1 MTTDRIP
8 TGSFLE
14 EDDKVYH
21 QYAKDGRAIS
31 ASSLKVFRKSPRDYQ
46 ARYITK
52 EIKHKDSPAL
62 VLGRAAHALIL
73 EGTQTF
79 MDNFVRIDELCPSF
93 GFINPK
99 TGAMYGETTKAFRE
113 AKTALEDAK
122 PGVNIL
128 SNEQWDQCQ
137 GMAEAVRQHP
147 IAGKFFEDGDAE
159 HVFRKYVDDEPFAR
173 QCKIDFVADTG
184 SGYTTLVDL
193 KTTEDLETFPRN
205 AHRFGYPEQL
215 AFYRDLFVRTMD
227 NGCGCHSNIDVV
239 IVAVEKNPPYKV
251 AVANIPHSVLGL
263 KQQENE
269 HNISKL
275 AKLWDHP
282 DVFWPT
288 GYEGVQSWFVPEPQ
302 L

>member
-14 EDDKVYH
+14 EDDNVYH
-21 QYAKDGRAIS
+21 QHAKDGRAIS

-52 EIKHKDSPAL
+52 EIKQKDSPAL

-137 GMAEAVRQHP
+137 GMAEAVRKHP
-147 IAGKFFEDGDAE
+147 IAAKFFEHGDAE
-159 HVFRKYVDDEPFAR
+159 HVFRKYYKDEPFAR
-173 QCKIDFVADTG
+173 QCKIDFVSDIS

-215 AFYRDLFVRTMD
+215 AFYKDLFFRTMD
-227 NGCGCHSNIDVV
+227 NSCGCHSNIDVV

-251 AVANIPHSVLGL
+251 AVANIPERVLRV
-263 KQQENE
+263 KQQENN
-269 HNISKL
+269 HHIKKL
-275 AKLWDHP
+275 AALWTNQKE
-282 DVFWPT
+282 WPT
-288 GYEGVQSWFVPEPQ
+288 GYENVQPWFVPEPQ

>member
-14 EDDKVYH
+14 ENDKVYH

-31 ASSLKVFRKSPRDYQ
+31 ASSMKLFRKSPRDYQ

-73 EGTQTF
+73 EGTQAF
-79 MDNFVRIDELCPSF
+79 MDGFVRIDELCPSF

-99 TGAMYGETTKAFRE
+99 TGSMYGETTKAFRE

-147 IAGKFFEDGDAE
+147 IAGTLFNDGDAE
-159 HVFRKYVDDEPFAR
+159 RVFRTYVKGEPFAR
-173 QCKIDFVADTG
+173 QCKIDFVADTA

-215 AFYRDLFVRTMD
+215 AFYKDLFVRTLD
-227 NGCGCHSNIDVV
+227 NGCGCTSNIDVV

-251 AVANIPHSVLGL
+251 AVANIPHTVLKL

-269 HNISKL
+269 HNISRL
-275 AKLWDHP
+275 AKLWQHDGP
-282 DVFWPT
+282 WPT
-288 GYEGVQSWFVPEPQ
+288 GYEGLQPWFVLEPQ

>member
-14 EDDKVYH
+14 ENDNVYH

-31 ASSLKVFRKSPRDYQ
+31 ASSMKLFRKSPRDYQ

-52 EIKHKDSPAL
+52 EIKQKDSPAL

-73 EGTQTF
+73 EGTQAF
-79 MDNFVRIDELCPSF
+79 MDGFVRIDELCPSF

-99 TGAMYGETTKAFRE
+99 TGSMYGETTKAFRE
-113 AKTALEDAK
+113 AKAALEDSK

-128 SNEQWDQCQ
+128 SKEQWDQCQ

-147 IAGKFFEDGDAE
+147 IAKSLFADGDAE
-159 HVFRKYVDDEPFAR
+159 RAFRKYVGEEPFAR

-193 KTTEDLETFPRN
+193 KTTEDLDMFPRN

-215 AFYRDLFVRTMD
+215 AFYRDLFIKTLD
-227 NGCGCHSNIDVV
+227 NGCGCTSNIDVV
-239 IVAVEKNPPYKV
+239 IVAVEKNPPFKV
-251 AVANIPHSVLGL
+251 AVANIPHAVLKM
-263 KQQENE
+263 KQDENE
-269 HNISKL
+269 HNIARL
-275 AKLWDHP
+275 AALWHQEGS
-282 DVFWPT
+282 WPT